1 MITIDIYDMNPETNV
16 LLSNW
21 YFRLAVNQVAHSRT
35 VFSFM
40 DFVGALGGVPGFLL
54 QVGGW
59 IVGSY
64 SAFYASISTISVLYR
79 IR

>member
-1 MITIDIYDMNPETNV
+1 MPDGANLLTNF
-16 LLSNW
+16 
-21 YFRLAVNQVAHSRT
+21 YFRLDVNQVVHSRV

-40 DFVGALGGVPGFLL
+40 DFVGSLGGVPGFLL

-59 IVGSY
+59 VVGSY
-64 SAFYASISTISVLYR
+64 SAFYASISTVSVLYR